1 MKPVIHWITSH
12 KLIAVLAA
20 IAIFLTFIAAI
31 IAVRVDDD
39 PPPVRDTSATVITTT
54 TSTVTPTTSTTQAAT
69 TSTSTASTTQTT
81 TTKLTT
87 AKTKSE
93 PTTVQSAVHTT
104 RVTTKATNV
113 CTTQATTTT
122 KATTTKQVHECS
134 WSTMSKTEYK
144 SPAVGVDGYY
154 AYTCTD
160 CGNIWTVDLPGFSY
174 GTATPAEVQAYA
186 LQYLQAKGC
195 KINTS
200 VTPWNTPCGFNSPMS
215 WRDGQT
221 LEELIPAIE
230 RNIEAALSC
239 YGVDETTP
247 NEPVTAYAEVP
258 VVKEGVTAYCAGDL
272 YILFY

>member
-1 MKPVIHWITSH
+1 MKHVIHWFKTH

-20 IAIFLTFIAAI
+20 IVILLTTITTI
-31 IAVRVDDD
+31 IVVRIDDA
-39 PPPVRDTSATVITTT
+39 PPPVHDTSATVITTT
-54 TSTVTPTTSTTQAAT
+54 TSTQTSTTSTTQAAT
-69 TSTSTASTTQTT
+69 TSVSTASTTQAT

-87 AKTKSE
+87 AEMKHE

-104 RVTTKATNV
+104 RVTTKSTTV
-113 CTTQATTTT
+113 RTTQTTATA
-122 KATTTKQVHECS
+122 KATTTQPAHECS
-134 WSTMSKTEYK
+134 WNTMSKTEYK

-154 AYTCTD
+154 TYTCTD

-247 NEPVTAYAEVP
+247 GEPVTAYAEVP

-272 YILFY
+272 YIVFY